1 MSVRRPV
8 PAGLR
13 LVADPSLIRRD
24 SGRVLVGGSPFRMM
38 RLSEAG
44 ARTVDRW
51 IDGAPVRTGAEATLA
66 RRLLDAGSMHPLV
79 SPAADRDATVV
90 TPARDE
96 PALTTLPTG
105 GRPTIVVDDGSRP
118 PIGPID
124 GVRVIRRD
132 VSGGPSVARTAGL
145 ALARAEGA
153 EFVAFVDADVTVD
166 PEADPTGSD
175 WIDRL
180 LGHFD
185 DPAVAAVAPRVVSVP
200 GDTILA
206 AYEEAFS
213 PLDLGGAPSL
223 VAPGR
228 RVSYVPTA
236 ALIVRVAAVDAVGG
250 FDPALRYG
258 EDVDLIWRLASAGHA
273 VRYDPSVVVQ
283 HRPRSS
289 WGAWF
294 RQRMS
299 YGSAAAP
306 LASRHGDAIAPSRAP
321 VELYGTIATAVVAS
335 GALVAGAAAATVT
348 AAQIRV
354 RRALGEHH
362 QPAAVNGA
370 MAQAFG
376 STVAAIPR
384 AWAPLALAAAAGRRP
399 RRRLAA
405 MVMTAAAVEVL
416 QRRPAVDPF
425 RATTARLVDHLAYG
439 VGVWQGVVH
448 ERSLTAVRPA
458 RSENGVRSTDA
469 SGSTV
474 TP

>member
-1 MSVRRPV
+1 M
-8 PAGLR
+8 
-13 LVADPSLIRRD
+13 
-24 SGRVLVGGSPFRMM
+24 
-38 RLSEAG
+38 
-44 ARTVDRW
+44 
-51 IDGAPVRTGAEATLA
+51 
-66 RRLLDAGSMHPLV
+66 
-79 SPAADRDATVV
+79 
-90 TPARDE
+90 
-96 PALTTLPTG
+96 
-105 GRPTIVVDDGSRP
+105 
-118 PIGPID
+118 
-124 GVRVIRRD
+124 
-132 VSGGPSVARTAGL
+132 
-145 ALARAEGA
+145 
-153 EFVAFVDADVTVD
+153 
-166 PEADPTGSD
+166 
-175 WIDRL
+175 
-180 LGHFD
+180 
-185 DPAVAAVAPRVVSVP
+185 
-200 GDTILA
+200 
-206 AYEEAFS
+206 
-213 PLDLGGAPSL
+213 
-223 VAPGR
+223 
-228 RVSYVPTA
+228 
-236 ALIVRVAAVDAVGG
+236 AAVDAVGG

-258 EDVDLIWRLASAGHA
+258 EDVDLIWRLASAGHT

-283 HRPRSS
+283 HRLAPS

-306 LASRHGDAIAPSRAP
+306 LASRHGDATPSRAP
-321 VELYGTIATAVVAS
+321 VELYGTIAAAVVAP

-354 RRALGEHH
+354 PPSAWGTS
-362 QPAAVNGA
+362 PAGAVNGA

-384 AWAPLALAAAAGRRP
+384 AWAPLALVAAAAGRRP

-469 SGSTV
+469 SASTV